1 MSEPWSALFRPLY
14 AAHADAQAARFGRL
28 AQRLREAD
36 CHLDG
41 FASAPGRSE
50 LAGNHT
56 DHNRGRVLAAAVDV
70 DAVAAVSRRDDGRIV
85 MRSEGFDRTFEV
97 DLGDG
102 LQPLAPERSSTSAL
116 LRGVA
121 AALESRGHRIGG
133 FDAWVTS
140 EVPTGSGLSSSASIE
155 VLIGTIL
162 SGLYNGG
169 SIAAQ
174 DLAIA
179 GQEAENLHF
188 GKPCGLMDQM
198 ASAHGGV
205 VTIDFEEPLAPRVAR
220 VDLTLDGLGHR
231 LAVVDTGGS
240 HADLTDDYAS
250 IPKDMCAVAQ
260 HLGQATLRGI
270 SVQTLVAEAA
280 GIRLALGDRALL
292 RALHFAWEDT
302 RVPAQVAALAQ
313 GDFATFLGLV
323 RASGLSSMR
332 WLQNVVPSG
341 ATHDQ
346 GMALALAL
354 TEDFLQGRGACRVH
368 GGGFAGAIQVWLPE
382 GCEEAYRAL
391 MAPIFGAECARM
403 LALRPQGA
411 VWVEAPRD

>member
-1 MSEPWSALFRPLY
+1 MTNQHVPALERLY
-14 AAHADAQAARFGRL
+14 GPTASTQAVRYGRL
-28 AQRLREAD
+28 AQRLREAG

-41 FASAPGRSE
+41 FGSAPGRTE

-70 DAVAAVSRRDDGRIV
+70 DAVAAVSRRDDGRIIL
-85 MRSEGFDRTFEV
+85 RSEGFDSTFEV
-97 DLGDG
+97 DLRDG
-102 LQPLAPERSSTSAL
+102 LQPVAAERGSTSAL

-121 AALESRGHRIGG
+121 AALQRRNHRVGG
-133 FDAWVTS
+133 FDAWVAS
-140 EVPTGSGLSSSASIE
+140 EVPPGCGLSSSAAIE

-162 SGLYNGG
+162 SGLYNGA

-174 DLAIA
+174 DLALA
-179 GQEAENLHF
+179 GQEAENQHF

-198 ASAHGGV
+198 ASAQGGV

-220 VDLTLDGLGHR
+220 VDLTLAGLGHR

-250 IPKDMCAVAQ
+250 IPAEMRAVAQ
-260 HLGQATLRGI
+260 RLGQATLRGI
-270 SVQTLVAEAA
+270 SAQTLLAEAP

-302 RVPAQVAALAQ
+302 RVPAQVQALESGDTAA
-313 GDFATFLGLV
+313 FLGLV

-332 WLQNVVPSG
+332 WLQNVVPAG
-341 ATHDQ
+341 ATRDQ

-368 GGGFAGAIQVWLPE
+368 GGGFAGAIQVWLPDGFE
-382 GCEEAYRAL
+382 GAYRAL
-391 MAPIFGAECARM
+391 MAPIFGADCVRM

-411 VWVEAPRD
+411 VWIDAPRD